1 MLVEKCVC
9 AKIVQE
15 KLFFLS
21 VVWSYFYFFCFLPS
35 KVLSMVESIFSS
47 KIMKKENHVRYKWN
61 SDTNDLTHF
70 NFYYKINSIYL
81 GLHYANQEL
90 PDVQA
95 GFSKGRGTRDQIANI
110 LLHYR
115 ERKVTSE
122 KHLSLFH
129 WLCLNLWLCRSW
141 QTVESS

>member
-1 MLVEKCVC
+1 
-9 AKIVQE
+9 
-15 KLFFLS
+15 
-21 VVWSYFYFFCFLPS
+21 
-35 KVLSMVESIFSS
+35 
-47 KIMKKENHVRYKWN
+47 MKKENHVRYKWN

-81 GLHYANQEL
+81 VLHYANQEL

-122 KHLSLFH
+122 KHRSLFH
-129 WLCLNLWLCRSW
+129 
-141 QTVESS
+141 